1 MRKVNAG
8 CGMRTRPLFLVPFL
22 VPLLACGK
30 GKGNGGD
37 AAVEAA
43 SVSVTVEAGPGP
55 SSNAHAPAGAAV
67 WSRVARFADDPV
79 LAKQLAVLLPHF
91 GVDGGAKG
99 FEVQRID
106 LVGARQATLVT
117 EVDGR
122 NPMVL
127 VTEGD
132 SLLWTKDRPVA
143 GIVPPVE
150 HVTIAAHAALGVA
163 LFAWDPPTKVVI
175 GRVWADDSNAFGDFE
190 MLHVDA
196 CDDVV
201 AGYVPEQ
208 GIYVV
213 AATPSGPMLQVM
225 NENNVLQ
232 RGRNGTILGAP
243 FRAPAPLS
251 LVVGDDGSMI
261 LARWAN
267 ATAKTSDLLEI
278 TRYQKGKATWPA
290 PVTIEVPRAGSPVD
304 RIAMK
309 RSGDGVRVELAHG
322 AVASRAVAV
331 SVDATAAVT
340 RLEK

>member
-1 MRKVNAG
+1 M
-8 CGMRTRPLFLVPFL
+8 GMRTVVVALVAL
-22 VPLLACGK
+22 VVACAKTKSG
-30 GKGNGGD
+30 GGD
-37 AAVEAA
+37 AGDDAAAVVVHAED
-43 SVSVTVEAGPGP
+43 AGPGP
-55 SSNAHAPAGAAV
+55 TSVAHPPAGAAV

-91 GVDGGAKG
+91 GADGGAKG
-99 FEVQRID
+99 FDVQRID
-106 LVGARQATLVT
+106 LVGTRQATLVA
-117 EVDGR
+117 EAGGA

-132 SLLWTKDRPVA
+132 ALLWTKDRPVA

-150 HVTIAAHAALGVA
+150 HVTISAHAALGVA
-163 LFAWDPPTKVVI
+163 LFAWDPPTKIVI

-201 AGYVPEQ
+201 AGYVPDQ

-213 AATPSGPMLQVM
+213 AATPGGPMLQVM

-251 LVVGDDGSMI
+251 LVVGEDGSMF

-267 ATAKTSDLLEI
+267 ASAKTSDLLEV

-290 PVTIEVPRAGSPVD
+290 PVTLEVPRASAPVE

-309 RSGDGVRVELAHG
+309 RLGDGIRIELAHG

>member
-1 MRKVNAG
+1 MRNWSAVIVA
-8 CGMRTRPLFLVPFL
+8 
-22 VPLLACGK
+22 LLAACSKKDGA
-30 GKGNGGD
+30 GGD
-37 AAVEAA
+37 AAVEATPVVVA
-43 SVSVTVEAGPGP
+43 EIDAGPGP
-55 SSNAHAPAGAAV
+55 SSAAHPPAGAAV
-67 WSRVARFADDPV
+67 WSRVAKFADDPV

-91 GVDGGAKG
+91 GVDAGAKG
-99 FEVQRID
+99 FDVQRID
-106 LVGARQATLVT
+106 LVGTRQATLVT
-117 EVDGR
+117 EVGGA

-132 SLLWTKDRPVA
+132 ALLWTKDRPVA

-150 HVTIAAHAALGVA
+150 HVTISAHAALGVA
-163 LFAWDPPTKVVI
+163 LFAWDPPTKIVI

-201 AGYVPEQ
+201 AGYVPDQ

-213 AATPSGPMLQVM
+213 AATPGGPMLQVM

-251 LVVGDDGSMI
+251 LVVSDDGAMV

-267 ATAKTSDLLEI
+267 ASAKTSDLLEI

-309 RSGDGVRVELAHG
+309 RSGDGVRVELGHG